1 MYFMGMLAVTAAA
14 CGSDDGDKGGSGASK
29 IESGAPASTPAN
41 QLSDSQ
47 VKAFCDSAA
56 RAGAAAFGTQ
66 DAKQAL
72 CGFSGYFLSLA
83 SGGSGDAA
91 GVCKMAYDECLKA
104 PAETSTSTCEKP
116 SATCTAT
123 IGEIEACLNDSMAQV
138 SQMLEALP
146 GCDDVGKPL
155 DGAAPTEQQSPASC
169 QVVQQKCPEALDQ
182 VPDPSASFG

>member
-1 MYFMGMLAVTAAA
+1 MLAAVA
-14 CGSDDGDKGGSGASK
+14 CGSDDGGKGGSGTSK

-56 RAGAAAFGTQ
+56 KAGAAALGTQ

-72 CGFSGYFLSLA
+72 CGFSGYFLATLA
-83 SGGSGDAA
+83 SSSGGDGASA
-91 GVCKMAYDECLKA
+91 CKTAYDECLKA

-138 SQMLEALP
+138 SQILKSLP

-155 DGAAPTEQQSPASC
+155 DGAAPTEDQSPASC
-169 QVVQQKCPEALDQ
+169 QVVKQKCPEALDQ
-182 VPDPSASFG
+182 VPDPTGSSFDG